1 MGVIERD
8 PYTGHGTTGHEWN
21 GIKELNT
28 RVPWLVWACLVG
40 AVAFSVA
47 WWILLPAWPLGT
59 TYTKGLL
66 GWDARTEVVAEL
78 HDAKKER
85 GVWMDRIAKQDYAAI
100 QADPALM
107 KDVRETGH
115 TLFGDNCAACH
126 GIGAKGGPGF
136 PDLAERAWLWG
147 GTPEALFQTIRVGVN
162 SEHKDSRTSEMPA
175 WGRQAMLPR
184 EQVVEVANYVYS
196 LTHEAAAVPKAT
208 LDAGAKVF
216 AETCAACHGA
226 NAKGNQQLGAPDL
239 TDPHYLYGRD
249 LQSIYR
255 TVFDG
260 RKGHMPTW
268 ESRISEVDRK
278 ILTLY
283 VLDLR
288 NRAKGGK

>member
-28 RVPWLVWACLVG
+28 RVPWVVWAFLIG
-40 AVAFSVA
+40 SVAFSVL

-66 GWDARTEVVAEL
+66 GWDARTQVKADLRDAAEQR
-78 HDAKKER
+78 A
-85 GVWMDRIAKQDYAAI
+85 VWMDRIANTDYAAI

-107 KDVRETGH
+107 RDVRETGH

-126 GIGAKGGPGF
+126 GVGGKGGPGF

-147 GTPEALFQTIRVGVN
+147 GTPDALFQTIRVGVN
-162 SEHKDSRTSEMPA
+162 TQHPDSRTSEMPA
-175 WGRQAMLPR
+175 WGAQGMLPR
-184 EQVVEVANYVYS
+184 EAVVDVANYVYS
-196 LTHEAAAVPKAT
+196 LTHTDGEASKAQ
-208 LDAGAKVF
+208 LASGAKVF
-216 AETCAACHGA
+216 AENCTACHGA
-226 NAKGNQQLGAPDL
+226 NAKGNPELGAPDL
-239 TDPHYLYGRD
+239 TDKHYLYGSG
-249 LQSIYR
+249 LQAIFE
-255 TVFDG
+255 TVYNG
-260 RKGHMPTW
+260 RKGIMPTW
-268 ESRISEVDRK
+268 ENRITDLDRK

-288 NRAKGGK
+288 QAKAGQ

>member
-28 RVPWLVWACLVG
+28 RVPRLVWICLIG
-40 AVAFSVA
+40 AVAFA
-47 WWILLPAWPLGT
+47 ILWWILLPAWPLGT

-66 GWDARTEVVAEL
+66 GWDARTQVRAEL
-78 HDAKKER
+78 HDATQER
-85 GVWMDRIAKQDYAAI
+85 AVWMDRIAKTDYAAI

-126 GIGAKGGPGF
+126 GIRGTGGPGF

-162 SEHKDSRTSEMPA
+162 SQHPDSRASEMAA
-175 WGRQAMLPR
+175 WGAQGMLPR
-184 EQVVEVANYVYS
+184 EAIVDAANYVYS
-196 LTHEAAAVPKAT
+196 LTHTDGTAT
-208 LDAGAKVF
+208 KEQLAAGAKVF

-226 NAKGNQQLGAPDL
+226 NAKGNTELGAPDL
-239 TDPHYLYGRD
+239 TDTHYLYGRD
-249 LQSIYR
+249 LQTIYE
-255 TVFDG
+255 TIYNG
-260 RKGHMPTW
+260 RKGQMPTW
-268 ESRISEVDRK
+268 EGRITDVDRK

-288 NRAKGGK
+288 QRAKGGR